1 MSNPSPEPPESSE
14 SSEPTPRRSPSRQTR
29 AIIFAALAIITV
41 GLLLKGLLT
50 PAPASNATPG
60 ATPGATAPVVGHY
73 APDITLRDL
82 SNNPVKLS
90 SLKGK
95 VVALNFWYAACEP
108 CKFEMPALEHTYQQ
122 YQAQGFVVLGVDTV
136 DDPATADTFVHT
148 LGVTYPIVR
157 DVDLR
162 ATTLYRITDTP
173 STFFIDRDGVV
184 RYRVVGTLD
193 AATLHTDVTALL
205 SEK

>member
-1 MSNPSPEPPESSE
+1 MTTPSPEPAPSSRW
-14 SSEPTPRRSPSRQTR
+14 TPNRRTR
-29 AIIFAALAIITV
+29 AIIIGTLAVITV
-41 GLLLKGLLT
+41 SLLLKGLLT
-50 PAPASNATPG
+50 PATPTSATPG
-60 ATPGATAPVVGHY
+60 ATPGAAAPVVGHY
-73 APDITLRDL
+73 APDVTLRDL

-122 YQAQGFVVLGVDTV
+122 YQAQGFVVLGVDVV
-136 DDPATADTFVHT
+136 DDPATADSFVHA

-162 ATTLYRITDTP
+162 AATIYRVTDTP
-173 STFFIDRDGVV
+173 STYFIDRDGVV
-184 RYRVVGTLD
+184 RYRVVGAVDPT
-193 AATLHTDVTALL
+193 TLHTDVTTLL
-205 SEK
+205 SQKT

>member
-1 MSNPSPEPPESSE
+1 MMTPAPESSE
-14 SSEPTPRRSPSRQTR
+14 SSAPQRPNRYLR
-29 AIIFAALAIITV
+29 AIIIAALVVVTI

-50 PAPASNATPG
+50 PAPAATPSATPG
-60 ATPGATAPVVGHY
+60 PAAPVVNHY

-108 CKFEMPALEHTYQQ
+108 CRFEMPALEHTYQQ

-136 DDPATADTFVHT
+136 DDPATADSFIHS
-148 LGVTYPIVR
+148 LGITYPIVR

-162 ATTLYRITDTP
+162 AVTTYRVTDTP
-173 STFFIDRDGVV
+173 STFFIDRNGVI
-184 RYRVVGTLD
+184 RYRVVGALDTSTLR
-193 AATLHTDVTALL
+193 TDVSALL
-205 SEK
+205 SQKAAKS

>member
-1 MSNPSPEPPESSE
+1 MSTPTTDTDPSKAAS
-14 SSEPTPRRSPSRQTR
+14 RRTR
-29 AIIFAALAIITV
+29 AIIISAVVVVTV

-50 PAPASNATPG
+50 QATPPNANPG
-60 ATPGATAPVVGHY
+60 ATPGPAAPVVGHY

-108 CKFEMPALEHTYQQ
+108 CKLEMPALERAYQK
-122 YQAQGFVVLGVDTV
+122 YQAQGLVVVGVDIV
-136 DDPATADTFVHT
+136 DDPATADSFRQA

-162 ATTLYRITDTP
+162 AATIYRLTDTP
-173 STFFIDRDGVV
+173 STFFIDREGVI

-193 AATLHTDVTALL
+193 ATTMSTDVTALL
-205 SEK
+205 DQKQ